1 MNEEAVKN
9 YLSQKTGANIHLY
22 YHHGTY
28 LRFSRAADHNNRV
41 SMPGNSFVKLNMRYK
56 KNIIRLASIVA
67 KAYALILALIC
78 NNVCIHLV

>member
-28 LRFSRAADHNNRV
+28 LSFSIAADHNNRV

-56 KNIIRLASIVA
+56 KKHYKISLNCSKSI
-67 KAYALILALIC
+67 
-78 NNVCIHLV
+78 CIGFSFDML